1 MFTSRNNSFM
11 EKPDPILAFPWDNV
25 IQSFTNSSTSSVY
38 RKKIVIL
45 NLSNL
50 SSLVSNCSIFSMSL
64 LLLIRFV
71 YCTLVQ
77 SPTLANINSGL
88 NSVSRSSLN
97 PLTNNST
104 EILLIFVA
112 ERLDTCSVNWWFFYD
127 FFDNSLEKVF
137 TLLLNWRSLVHLMC
151 PNVPNFF
158 KTPLAAKPMSTE
170 ELGKKWAQ
178 SLNSR
183 LISLASVCSCTTSVC
198 INLVTRAKIGSFNS
212 EFVENVH
219 HSLAFSLNL
228 RAT

>member
-50 SSLVSNCSIFSMSL
+50 SSLVSDCSIFSMSL

-71 YCTLVQ
+71 YCTLAQ

-112 ERLDTCSVNWWFFYD
+112 ERLDTCSVNW
-127 FFDNSLEKVF
+127 
-137 TLLLNWRSLVHLMC
+137 
-151 PNVPNFF
+151 
-158 KTPLAAKPMSTE
+158 
-170 ELGKKWAQ
+170 
-178 SLNSR
+178 
-183 LISLASVCSCTTSVC
+183 
-198 INLVTRAKIGSFNS
+198 
-212 EFVENVH
+212 
-219 HSLAFSLNL
+219 
-228 RAT
+228 